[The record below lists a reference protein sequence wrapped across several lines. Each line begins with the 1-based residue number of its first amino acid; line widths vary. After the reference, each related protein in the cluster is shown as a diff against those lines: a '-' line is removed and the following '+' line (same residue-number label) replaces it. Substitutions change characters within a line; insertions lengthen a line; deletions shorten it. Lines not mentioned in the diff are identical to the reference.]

1 MPGGDIYQAW
11 ANATPT
17 TPFPF
22 QYSDKKVGKIQ
33 QSWADVRAGIQKDAI
48 STTLP
53 FCTSHITPTILQ
65 VNIIADAIRKET
77 QFQKKWDHESA
88 ARCRSAA
95 SDNASPVS
103 FNGSEASSSS
113 ALRRALRSAQ
123 EQDALVNSEGGRGRK
138 AYLKMRQLMEPK
150 ERFQGRP
157 RTASHQYGWNIET
170 TKDTEAQFRSLSSA
184 LSATHGS
191 SSLNNTQGATPAVDD
206 PRRAGSNATTTSQGR
221 RSNNNS
227 SAAEANLSEALL
239 RERQQGS
246 RGDVATSLTIGRTS
260 SPKHKNGDYRRN
272 NTLQND
278 RRASGVKVPLRQWMT
293 PAALEVMQQQRR
305 RAVDPTTTHPQP
317 RQICQ
322 KRYSESANKGHVGMS
337 PRA

>member
-65 VNIIADAIRKET
+65 VNIIADAIKKET
-77 QFQKKWDHESA
+77 QFQKRWEHESA
-88 ARCRSAA
+88 ARSRAA
-95 SDNASPVS
+95 SGNASPVS
-103 FNGSEASSSS
+103 FNGSDASSSS
-113 ALRRALRSAQ
+113 AVRRALRSAQ

-138 AYLKMRQLMEPK
+138 AYLKLRQLMEPK

-157 RTASHQYGWNIET
+157 RTAAHQYGWNIET

-191 SSLNNTQGATPAVDD
+191 SSLSNTH
-206 PRRAGSNATTTSQGR
+206 GSPVLVGEDRKALNVSAQQTRGVNTKPSVI
-221 RSNNNS
+221 

-239 RERQQGS
+239 RERQHGS
-246 RGDVATSLTIGRTS
+246 HGDVATSLTMGRTS
-260 SPKHKNGDYRRN
+260 SPKHRNGDFRRN

-278 RRASGVKVPLRQWMT
+278 RRASGVFSK
-293 PAALEVMQQQRR
+293 
-305 RAVDPTTTHPQP
+305 H
-317 RQICQ
+317 
-322 KRYSESANKGHVGMS
+322 H
-337 PRA
+337 